1 MDIDFGKTAD
11 DYGTYRQGFPQRF
24 FGELLRRDLLGADRR
39 VLDLG
44 TGTGTLA
51 RGAAL
56 AGSEVTALDIAPE
69 LINKAKVL
77 DQQTGVNVSYHIAP
91 AEQTGLDAATFDL
104 VTAGQ
109 CWHWFDRP
117 SATQEVKRLL
127 VTGGVVVIAHLD
139 WIPLPGN
146 VVAATEQLI
155 LKHNPAWA
163 MSGGT
168 GLYPSWLTDLA
179 SAEFTGIETFSFDL
193 DLTYS
198 AEAWCGRIRA
208 SAGITASL
216 SAEAVAA
223 FDRELRDLLQ
233 SDYPDDP
240 LTVHHRVWAVSGR
253 KP

>member
-24 FGELLRRDLLGADRR
+24 FDELARRDLLGANRC

-51 RGAAL
+51 RGVAL

-77 DQQTGVNVSYHIAP
+77 DQQAGITVAYHVAP

-117 SATQEVKRLL
+117 AAAQEVKRLL
-127 VTGGVVVIAHLD
+127 VAGGAVVITHLD
-139 WIPLPGN
+139 WIPLLGN
-146 VVAATEQLI
+146 VVAATEHLI
-155 LKHNPAWA
+155 LKHNPNWA

-168 GLYPSWLTDLA
+168 GLYPAWLADLV
-179 SAEFTGIETFSFDL
+179 SAGFTGIETFSFDL
-193 DLTYS
+193 DLTYTH
-198 AEAWCGRIRA
+198 EAWRGRIRA
-208 SAGITASL
+208 SAGIAASL
-216 SAEAVAA
+216 SADEVSV
-223 FDRELRDLLQ
+223 FDRELCDLLQ

-240 LTVHHRVWAVSGR
+240 LAVHHRVWAVIGR